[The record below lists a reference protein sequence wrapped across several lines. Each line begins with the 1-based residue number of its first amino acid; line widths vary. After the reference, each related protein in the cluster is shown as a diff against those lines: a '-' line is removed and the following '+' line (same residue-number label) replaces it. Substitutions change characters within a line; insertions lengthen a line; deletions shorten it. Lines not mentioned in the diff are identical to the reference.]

1 MSMSLFLF
9 SWRYLD
15 PIGFLFWP
23 QFLYWPQFIGFWAA
37 IMIWGNEVTKAGI
50 AEISIPIN
58 AAVYSLA
65 IFCLTRVVANRR
77 SSTRA
82 TA

>member
-15 PIGFLFWP
+15 PIGFLFGP

-37 IMIWGNEVTKAGI
+37 IMIWGMRLPRRVFRKFQ
-50 AEISIPIN
+50 
-58 AAVYSLA
+58 SLLMRPYILSRFSA
-65 IFCLTRVVANRR
+65 
-77 SSTRA
+77 
-82 TA
+82 

>member
-15 PIGFLFWP
+15 PIGFLFGP

-50 AEISIPIN
+50 AEIQ
-58 AAVYSLA
+58 SLLMRPYILSRFSA
-65 IFCLTRVVANRR
+65 
-77 SSTRA
+77 
-82 TA
+82 